1 MKRHAPKGPLKA
13 RNQDPMPTSDPLAG
27 RCTATSKQRGE
38 RCLRRAIP
46 GGTVCFW
53 HGGAAPQVMAKAD
66 ERLRALE
73 LPALARLEELIK
85 QTEFPS
91 TAMAAVKDAL
101 DRIRGKAPEAVTLQH
116 SGEVKFI
123 HEVPE

>member
-1 MKRHAPKGPLKA
+1 
-13 RNQDPMPTSDPLAG
+13 
-27 RCTATSKQRGE
+27 
-38 RCLRRAIP
+38 
-46 GGTVCFW
+46 
-53 HGGAAPQVMAKAD
+53 MAKAD